1 MIYYAI
7 LSYACLIYPPTY
19 SLHIHIHICT
29 YMYIFY
35 IYIYVYMYVYIYLY
49 VCVYIY
55 KHQRQREKKK
65 LLPRQLPSFR
75 LYHQYIKVSI
85 FPPPLSSLKPVR
97 FYTAVMCLNVNDIDF
112 S

>member
-1 MIYYAI
+1 M
-7 LSYACLIYPPTY
+7 
-19 SLHIHIHICT
+19 CT
-29 YMYIFY
+29 Y
-35 IYIYVYMYVYIYLY
+35 IYMCVYI
-49 VCVYIY
+49 YIY

-75 LYHQYIKVSI
+75 LYHRYIKMSI
-85 FPPPLSSLKPVR
+85 FPPPLSSLKSVR